1 MITSLFRKSTPL
13 NYSLVILGIVAFGL
27 MYFGST
33 NTLPQKSPSIL
44 YFIVDLALLYA
55 ALFITNFIAKK
66 NALSKD
72 SAYTAFFYLLILWVF
87 PGSYLSTSLLC
98 AHFFILLSM
107 RRLVS
112 LHTMKHAKEKLFD
125 ASLWVFV
132 ASLFYFWSILFIV
145 LVYISIL
152 FHTARDY
159 RSWFLPILAFFTV
172 ALIALFGTYFWNF
185 SWLENL
191 QQQAQY
197 STTFSFDYNQ
207 LPSLLVMCYLAIAIL
222 AVFSMVIAIAN
233 KPLLQHSSY
242 KKIVSAFVIGLGI
255 YALAP
260 VKSSELMLFTLS
272 PLAIIFT
279 SHIEAMTGKWQKELL
294 LFALLFGSIA
304 AFVFQL

>member
-13 NYSLVILGIVAFGL
+13 NYSLVILGMIAFAM
-27 MYFGST
+27 MYFGSAS
-33 NTLPQKSPSIL
+33 LPTQKSTP
-44 YFIVDLALLYA
+44 IVYLIIDLALLYA

-72 SAYTAFFYLLILWVF
+72 SAYTALFYLLILWVF
-87 PGSYLSTSLLC
+87 PSCYLSTSLLC

-125 ASLWVFV
+125 ASLWVFI

-159 RSWFLPILAFFTV
+159 RTWFLPILACITV
-172 ALIALFGTYFWNF
+172 AMIALFGTYFWNF
-185 SWLENL
+185 SWLDNL
-191 QQQAQY
+191 QHQAQY
-197 STTFSFDYNQ
+197 STTFAFDYTK
-207 LPSLLVMCYLAIAIL
+207 LPSLLVMIYLSIAIL
-222 AVFSMVIAIAN
+222 AVFIMVLAITN

-260 VKSSELMLFTLS
+260 VKSGELMLFTLS